1 MGNNFSHTRIPT
13 DFEDMH
19 KNLGIKFATDWNKNE
34 IYLNLAT
41 EVIASIK
48 DIFLAEQQTD
58 RLGKATGTVL
68 LNYRFHDNGH
78 RYREIEKIEDIPAA
92 KQLVLPGKT
101 VEERVEVL
109 LIKTVW

>member
-41 EVIASIK
+41 EGEKREAKIYIITERLTQLATPLAVIASIK
-48 DIFLAEQQTD
+48 DIFV
-58 RLGKATGTVL
+58 R
-68 LNYRFHDNGH
+68 
-78 RYREIEKIEDIPAA
+78 
-92 KQLVLPGKT
+92 
-101 VEERVEVL
+101 
-109 LIKTVW
+109 